1 MHKKILIVDDESSIR
16 ELLYNTFSRQGVTVI
31 TTISGK
37 DAIEIAQDQKPDL
50 ILLDF
55 NMPGMDGI
63 EVLKKIREENTKTK
77 IVMFTGM
84 GTDELEGQARS
95 LGATGFLRKNL
106 DMGVIIKAV
115 DEILTE
121 KNSVKNKILVVD
133 DDNAVTLVLKEFL
146 TKKGYDVSV
155 AFDGESALQSV
166 KTVKP
171 TLVLLDINL
180 GGMDG
185 LVVLK
190 RIREIDQNVGVIMI
204 TSVEDQEAF
213 DDAKRMGAYE
223 YIVKPFA
230 LDYLE
235 TVVLA
240 RLAIASAQIE

>member
-1 MHKKILIVDDESSIR
+1 
-16 ELLYNTFSRQGVTVI
+16 
-31 TTISGK
+31 
-37 DAIEIAQDQKPDL
+37 
-50 ILLDF
+50 
-55 NMPGMDGI
+55 
-63 EVLKKIREENTKTK
+63 
-77 IVMFTGM
+77 
-84 GTDELEGQARS
+84 
-95 LGATGFLRKNL
+95 
-106 DMGVIIKAV
+106 
-115 DEILTE
+115 
-121 KNSVKNKILVVD
+121 
-133 DDNAVTLVLKEFL
+133 
-146 TKKGYDVSV
+146 
-155 AFDGESALQSV
+155 
-166 KTVKP
+166 
-171 TLVLLDINL
+171 VLLDINL